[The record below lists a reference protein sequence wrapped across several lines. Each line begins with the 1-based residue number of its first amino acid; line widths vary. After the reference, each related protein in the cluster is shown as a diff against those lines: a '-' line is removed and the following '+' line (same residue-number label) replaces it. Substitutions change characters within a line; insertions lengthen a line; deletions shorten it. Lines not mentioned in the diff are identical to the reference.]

1 MQLQISSE
9 SRRLILWQAYQD
21 EYLWEE
27 IGGRLTVQPDH
38 SAYLNRNIMY
48 VLDGQEHRTVVQPD
62 PESLAANIL
71 PEAGQSTTQ
80 LPFSS

>member
-1 MQLQISSE
+1 MYFNFDQMS
-9 SRRLILWQAYQD
+9 
-21 EYLWEE
+21 
-27 IGGRLTVQPDH
+27 PDM
-38 SAYLNRNIMY
+38 SAYLKGNNMY

-71 PEAGQSTTQ
+71 TEAGQSTTQ